1 MDSRPVLR
9 DRRVDATP
17 RILEE
22 GRAAWGTVSV
32 ARISLSAE
40 NQADLSSGHA
50 ADAFGRQGPSASQA
64 TSSSLEDDRRR
75 ARRAGVTVRIDYAT
89 VDELFSEFT
98 RDINEGGLF
107 IETEKPHQPGTEVSM
122 QFHLPGSQEV
132 LCTLGRVV
140 RVTHGAVGM
149 PAGMGI
155 EFDELTPDDRVKIDR
170 IVRALRANGT
180 L

>member
-1 MDSRPVLR
+1 M
-9 DRRVDATP
+9 A
-17 RILEE
+17 
-22 GRAAWGTVSV
+22 TVSLE
-32 ARISLSAE
+32 S
-40 NQADLSSGHA
+40 N
-50 ADAFGRQGPSASQA
+50 A
-64 TSSSLEDDRRR
+64 TNVPEGAGVDDDRRR

-89 VDELFSEFT
+89 VDEMFSEFT

-132 LCTLGRVV
+132 LSTIGRVV
-140 RVTHGAVGM
+140 RVSSGDVGT

-155 EFDELTPDDRVKIDR
+155 EFDELTPDDRVKIDQ
-170 IVRALRANGT
+170 IVRALRAEGA